1 MTDLIIGNVT
11 VSNRNELFRINDLH
25 KAAGGANKHRP
36 KYWLESQQT
45 KEFIAYQEGKV
56 GNPTLKNKTSDTGGI
71 PPVNNNSVLLVIN
84 EGKHK
89 GTYVSKKL
97 VYLYAMW
104 ISPEFLDAVI
114 DAYDK
119 LVVYGNKYDAA
130 LERFKK
136 EMLLEV
142 PSDWRKLFT
151 DDFYIPVCRLWNIR
165 FQGNGGGLPYS
176 IAQFTL
182 NWVYRPI
189 LPVEVFNEIK
199 QNRNGEKMH
208 QWFSDGGKQRLIHH
222 LMMVSGIAKTCR
234 DYSDFKNKAGCVFSD
249 APLQLEMF

>member
-1 MTDLIIGNVT
+1 MNDLVIGNVT
-11 VSNRNELFRINDLH
+11 ISQRNQLYRLNDLH
-25 KAAGGANKHRP
+25 KAAGGLDKDKPVH
-36 KYWLESQQT
+36 WLTLDRT
-45 KEFIAYQEGKV
+45 KDFIDVCRKNLEV
-56 GNPTLKNKTSDTGGI
+56 GNPTSHGMISSLDDVILKLKNGQY
-71 PPVNNNSVLLVIN
+71 
-84 EGKHK
+84 K
-89 GTYVSKKL
+89 GTYVSREL
-97 VYLYAMW
+97 VYSYAMW
-104 ISPEFLDAVI
+104 VSPDFAYEVI
-114 DAYDK
+114 KAYDR
-119 LVVYGNKYDAA
+119 LVNYAHKYDAA

-151 DDFYIPVCRLWNIR
+151 DDFYVPVCRLWNIR

-189 LPVEVFNEIK
+189 LPKEVFDEIK
-199 QNRNGEKMH
+199 QNRSGEKMH